1 MSFWQMFW
9 ITLSSPKVRF
19 HLGWDVPKPH
29 FLNGL
34 LVPYQSTLS
43 FPHSSAGKES
53 VCNAGDLGSV
63 PGLGRSPGEGERLP
77 TLVFWPGEFHGLLH
91 STWGRKESDPT
102 EWFHFLSN
110 TNSILLFHSHKLILF
125 NNSRASTGCR
135 WAAHM
140 GPRLW
145 DTEGREGLCDG
156 WSLRT
161 WESAFISTAAAAT
174 DRHLLD
180 ISHVLGTSLTSST
193 LSGRVF
199 FCFHFLE
206 LNSWNRQVKTH
217 RI

>member
-29 FLNGL
+29 FVNGL

-63 PGLGRSPGEGERLP
+63 PGLGRSPGGGERLP

-102 EWFHFLSN
+102 EWFLAIRTPFCF
-110 TNSILLFHSHKLILF
+110 SIH
-125 NNSRASTGCR
+125 
-135 WAAHM
+135 
-140 GPRLW
+140 
-145 DTEGREGLCDG
+145 
-156 WSLRT
+156 
-161 WESAFISTAAAAT
+161 
-174 DRHLLD
+174 
-180 ISHVLGTSLTSST
+180 TSSSYSTIPELPLAADEQHTWDQGCET
-193 LSGRVF
+193 LRAEKVSVMGGVWELGSQLSFLCCCCYWPTLIRYFPCARNFTYFINFEWEGF
-199 FCFHFLE
+199 FLFPF
-206 LNSWNRQVKTH
+206 SWAEFMEQTS
-217 RI
+217 